1 MDTSE
6 VEETLLHRA
15 LPGWLPSDQ
24 GWVLP
29 HYDGLS
35 IANVPATIAALLG
48 SSLPAALPPL
58 PSELWA
64 DWAAGL
70 QRVVLVLLDALGY
83 QMLQG
88 MWTRGEGQAFATLAE
103 AGRIVPLTSVFPS
116 TTAAA
121 LVSLR
126 GGRPPA
132 EHGWLAYEFYLR
144 ELGVAANSILLCP
157 VWMRR
162 TDLLTEWGLEPE
174 SLVPGPTLAQRLAIE
189 GVETK
194 ALLGPYANSER
205 PGP

>member
-116 TTAAA
+116 TSSRA
-121 LVSLR
+121 
-126 GGRPPA
+126 
-132 EHGWLAYEFYLR
+132 
-144 ELGVAANSILLCP
+144 
-157 VWMRR
+157 
-162 TDLLTEWGLEPE
+162 
-174 SLVPGPTLAQRLAIE
+174 
-189 GVETK
+189 
-194 ALLGPYANSER
+194 
-205 PGP
+205 